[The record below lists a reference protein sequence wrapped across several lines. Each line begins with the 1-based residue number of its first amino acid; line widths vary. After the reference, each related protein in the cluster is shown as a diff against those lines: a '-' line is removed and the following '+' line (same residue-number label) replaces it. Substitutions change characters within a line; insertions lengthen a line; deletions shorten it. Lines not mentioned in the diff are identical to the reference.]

1 MQTADAAADAHDH
14 HHGCGRQSERE
25 AQEKPRRTHAHR
37 ETEQVARREVQQP
50 VGDEGDRHDDLHV
63 LNAPQDTH
71 RDVLDAVRQLVER
84 SEDHQVRGD
93 GDHLG
98 VGGEEGRDHVA
109 HRDENQRCEGVPRQH
124 EVVRRL
130 GRERQL
136 ADVARA
142 VAVRHADGGG
152 RADRHDDHKG
162 AVADGRG
169 DLVGAHRL
177 LVEPPHHNSRADEGR
192 GFEEH
197 LHRDRQ
203 AHVQQLSDRRPRVVA
218 RRKAFEIDAVF
229 AAAVKVADH
238 QHRGDDARHQRAQAR
253 ALGAHLGKSVAAV
266 DEHPV
271 EADVREVGRDRD
283 EHLDLRVAHAFEELF
298 EGEEQHDERRAVN
311 QHLVVGDGHIDHFGG
326 LAEMIEQRDGG
337 ILHDGHRQA
346 EQSVEEDA
354 VLQQARRFF
363 AVALGVEF
371 AHEGRH
377 AECDADGGDEEDEED
392 RAAERH
398 GSQRRG
404 VVSAVT
410 ADHEVVGEL
419 RQDLAQLREHHGQ
432 RQPQVGLVLVF
443 VCCEFVHRCAKVR
456 IISGKREERFVRIF
470 PS

>member
-266 DEHPV
+266 DEDPV
-271 EADVREVGRDRD
+271 EADVGQVGDDRDR
-283 EHLDLRVAHAFEELF
+283 HFDLRVAHAFEELF
-298 EGEEQHDERRAVN
+298 EGEEQHDERHAVN

-354 VLQQARRFF
+354 VLQQSRRFL
-363 AVALGVEF
+363 AVALRVEF

-377 AECDADGGDEEDEED
+377 AQCDADGGDEEDEED

-404 VVSAVT
+404 VAASVA
-410 ADHEVVGEL
+410 ADHQVVG
-419 RQDLAQLREHHGQ
+419 DLREDLPQLCQHHGQ
-432 RQPQVGLVLVF
+432 RQPQVGFVLVF